1 MADKVEK
8 EVVPS
13 ETNGAAAVKTTN
25 KPLIIS
31 LVVAGVVGIIMLIAL
46 VSAITLGIAGRHVRT
61 QAGVGPLGGA
71 RFEQQMP
78 AQRRGAFG
86 GGRMQADS
94 DTFVSGVVTAVNG
107 DTITVSGDG
116 KQVTVTKNS
125 STTIRGTASSVAVND
140 TVSITGTTT
149 NGTFTATTITI
160 RNL

>member
-8 EVVPS
+8 EVIPTES
-13 ETNGAAAVKTTN
+13 KHAATAKSVN

-31 LVVAGVVGIIMLIAL
+31 LAIAGFAGVILLIAFAAIV
-46 VSAITLGIAGRHVRT
+46 VSGITSNHMRGIGRMGSDG
-61 QAGVGPLGGA
+61 Q
-71 RFEQQMP
+71 FEQRMP

-107 DTITVSGDG
+107 DMITVSGNG

-125 STTIRGTASSVAVND
+125 STVIRGTASSVAVND
-140 TVSITGTTT
+140 TVSITGVTT

-160 RNL
+160 YNL